1 MKNDGETQASTKG
14 TISVRLVGEALVE
27 WRRQGGEQGEV
38 LQAAGIDP
46 QLLGKPYARVTSHA
60 YSRLW
65 LDLARRMDD
74 EFFGMDSRRL
84 KSGSFAF
91 MSRCAI
97 HEQTLEPALT
107 GILRFLCLQFDDFQ
121 PRLQRRGGLAEIVLD
136 EAPGRYGRALSYFT
150 LWMITHGL
158 ACWLV
163 GRRIPI
169 LAIDLRCPQPDYIED
184 YRVMFSDNLRF
195 SRPLSRLLFNADC
208 LALPVRRDKRELRRF
223 LLGAPANILVR
234 YRDPQSLAARIKAYL
249 RSLRPG
255 RWPDADALAG
265 HFFMAPSTLRRKLSL
280 EGQSYQALKDQVRRD
295 LAISDTEMSLLMGL
309 SFALFYTL
317 CGIPLG
323 RMADNRSRRG
333 LILFGVLVW
342 SAMTA
347 ACGLA
352 RSYWQFLTFRVG
364 VGVGEAALSP
374 AAYSLIADSFPRE
387 RRATAISV
395 YSMGIYLGSG
405 LAFLLGGLVIKFAS
419 AQGDVHLPLFGEVR
433 PWQLIFLILGAAGV
447 LFCLLLLAIREPA
460 RRGVGA
466 GVAVPL
472 GEVGA
477 YLRANRKT
485 VLCHNFGFAC
495 LSFAG
500 YGSGAWVPTFFVRT
514 HGWDAGHV
522 GVVYGSIVAV
532 FGCLGI
538 VFGGRLADYWAK
550 RGRSDANMRVGL
562 LAAWAV
568 IPFTLVYPLLDNAN
582 WAAALMAPT
591 VFFLSMPFGVAPAA
605 IQEIMPNS
613 MRGQASAIY
622 LFVVTLFGL
631 GVGPTA
637 VALVTDFVFADD
649 MALRYS
655 LLLVTLAAVLGAV
668 VLLGIGLKPYRAS
681 LEHLKDWSLR
691 REGEGG
697 EDWKASRQPA

>member
-1 MKNDGETQASTKG
+1 MHNNNNGYPSNLAAWTTVAILMVAYVLSFIDRQ
-14 TISVRLVGEALVE
+14 ILNLLVG
-27 WRRQGGEQGEV
+27 
-38 LQAAGIDP
+38 
-46 QLLGKPYARVTSHA
+46 
-60 YSRLW
+60 
-65 LDLARRMDD
+65 
-74 EFFGMDSRRL
+74 
-84 KSGSFAF
+84 
-91 MSRCAI
+91 
-97 HEQTLEPALT
+97 
-107 GILRFLCLQFDDFQ
+107 
-121 PRLQRRGGLAEIVLD
+121 
-136 EAPGRYGRALSYFT
+136 
-150 LWMITHGL
+150 
-158 ACWLV
+158 
-163 GRRIPI
+163 PI
-169 LAIDLRCPQPDYIED
+169 
-184 YRVMFSDNLRF
+184 
-195 SRPLSRLLFNADC
+195 
-208 LALPVRRDKRELRRF
+208 
-223 LLGAPANILVR
+223 
-234 YRDPQSLAARIKAYL
+234 
-249 RSLRPG
+249 
-255 RWPDADALAG
+255 
-265 HFFMAPSTLRRKLSL
+265 
-280 EGQSYQALKDQVRRD
+280 RRD

-352 RSYWQFLTFRVG
+352 RSYWQFLTFR
-364 VGVGEAALSP
+364 
-374 AAYSLIADSFPRE
+374 
-387 RRATAISV
+387 
-395 YSMGIYLGSG
+395 
-405 LAFLLGGLVIKFAS
+405 
-419 AQGDVHLPLFGEVR
+419 
-433 PWQLIFLILGAAGV
+433 
-447 LFCLLLLAIREPA
+447 
-460 RRGVGA
+460 
-466 GVAVPL
+466 
-472 GEVGA
+472 
-477 YLRANRKT
+477 
-485 VLCHNFGFAC
+485 
-495 LSFAG
+495 G